1 MNNLVAG
8 GGNLLVNGC
17 DLVIGGVD
25 PMTEASI

>member
-8 GGNLLVNGC
+8 GGNLVVNGC